1 MTFLSDSAGV
11 SPKWFINN
19 PIRLRARLNG
29 VHILTRPNL
38 VRTVALLLSSE
49 GKEYI
54 LYLSQEPLPDGVEA
68 VTIEVEE
75 G

>member
-1 MTFLSDSAGV
+1 MMTFLSDSSV
-11 SPKWFINN
+11 SPKWLLNN

-29 VHILTRPNL
+29 VHIMTRPNL

-54 LYLSQEPLPDGVEA
+54 LYLSQEPLPDGVES